1 MHTLFKLKTIK
12 DTNIEAILNDVV
24 THHCKSE
31 DMIRCPIISPDV
43 IPYIQG
49 AVLDDVMGVIQ
60 VCAWNNAP
68 DKGKLHTQYI
78 ALEDVVDIEII
89 LRYSEDK
96 SKTAIFIQSN
106 KDEDDYDDAVVYVFY
121 HGSVSDL
128 YSEMTTLNIK
138 QNNVEKVI
146 GDNPFTRY
154 QMMYNIS
161 SSDLEEIQSLK
172 AQDGTSIDI
181 DLD

>member
-1 MHTLFKLKTIK
+1 MHILLKLKTIK
-12 DTNIEAILNDVV
+12 DTNIEAILDDVV
-24 THHCKSE
+24 THHCKSD

-60 VCAWNNAP
+60 VCNWNNTP
-68 DKGKLHTQYI
+68 VKGKLHTQYI
-78 ALEDVVDIEII
+78 ALEDAVDIEII
-89 LRYSEDK
+89 LRYNEDK

-121 HGSVSDL
+121 YGSICDL
-128 YSEMTTLNIK
+128 DSEMSALGIK
-138 QNNVEKVI
+138 QTNIEKVN
-146 GDNPFTRY
+146 GDNPFSNN

-161 SSDLEEIQSLK
+161 SSDLEEIQYLK
-172 AQDGTSIDI
+172 AEDGTSIDI